1 MSFNIIVLMCVGPVW
16 TRVGLDA
23 SVHSLHD
30 GALRGM
36 HTLCVTPQSL
46 GLENV
51 PKLGGRQAQM
61 DTLLTE
67 EARAAQTR
75 GTARQH
81 TTRV

>member
-1 MSFNIIVLMCVGPVW
+1 MNKGLILCVMAHCVAC
-16 TRVGLDA
+16 TLC
-23 SVHSLHD
+23 
-30 GALRGM
+30 
-36 HTLCVTPQSL
+36 LCVTPQSL

-81 TTRV
+81 TTRI